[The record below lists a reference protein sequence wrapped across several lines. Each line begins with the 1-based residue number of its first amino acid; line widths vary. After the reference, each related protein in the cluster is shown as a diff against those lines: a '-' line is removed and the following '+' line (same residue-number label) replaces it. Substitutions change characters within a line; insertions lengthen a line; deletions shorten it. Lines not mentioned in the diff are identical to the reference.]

1 VADAARTP
9 SWHLELRS
17 NDAIVATR
25 ESGVPG
31 MPWTVVAQRGG
42 RGMRVSAYEPGDDTS
57 VEGDPV
63 GEIAGNPR
71 DMGRQFR
78 DILAEL
84 EDRGGSQQ

>member
-1 VADAARTP
+1 
-9 SWHLELRS
+9 
-17 NDAIVATR
+17 
-25 ESGVPG
+25 
-31 MPWTVVAQRGG
+31 
-42 RGMRVSAYEPGDDTS
+42 MRVSAYEPGDDTS